1 MIRQYIYAVTVGLGI
16 SFVGTSVD
24 AQTST
29 SKNGQWMTGEELTSL
44 LGDGELL
51 GLGGKGTDY
60 KGQAKF
66 NANGTASGSVT
77 FTNGDV
83 FSFRGTW
90 EVRGNQLCRVWV
102 GDEGE
107 VCEKWKRTGKKSSDV
122 YAAGDKLG
130 RNYWN

>member
-1 MIRQYIYAVTVGLGI
+1 MIRDYTYALIAALTL
-16 SFVGTSVD
+16 SFNGTNLA

-29 SKNGQWMTGEELTSL
+29 SKNGQWMTGEELTIL
-44 LGDGELL
+44 LSDGEVL

-66 NANGTASGSVT
+66 KANGTASGSVT
-77 FTNGDV
+77 FANGDV
-83 FSFRGTW
+83 FSFKGTW
-90 EVRGNQLCRVWV
+90 KIRENQLCRVWV

-122 YAAGDKLG
+122 YASGNKIG